1 MAAKKKVKKKTTRKV
16 IKKKAVKKKA
26 PARKKVARKR
36 AKKKSITKRAASKK
50 RLEGKK
56 KRLANLIPAKPGE
69 VRNPK
74 GRPPKGKCFPDL
86 IRRFGAEVME
96 IKIKGKKRKFTREE
110 ALIILLW
117 ERALAG
123 QPWAINTILE
133 RTEGKPTQPIDVINE
148 RQRKLLAVWEQMSG
162 LSDEQLKQITGEE

>member
-1 MAAKKKVKKKTTRKV
+1 VIVAAKKKVKKKTTRKV

-36 AKKKSITKRAASKK
+36 AKKKTRKPSLKRSG
-50 RLEGKK
+50 RTG
-56 KRLANLIPAKPGE
+56 NLTSWKPGKSG
-69 VRNPK
+69 NPA

-96 IKIKGKKRKFTREE
+96 ITIKKKKRKFTREE